1 MLLVQ
6 PTSGTKWHQFPSMEK
21 ERKENLVDR
30 FMNWD
35 ENRLCQ
41 LADVYVYKRR
51 DGSRLQAGDAHA
63 RADLLPAGVRVARE
77 RARARG
83 LWHKK
88 LKAPARTKDT
98 MK

>member
-1 MLLVQ
+1 
-6 PTSGTKWHQFPSMEK
+6 MEK

-51 DGSRLQAGDAHA
+51 DSSCLQAGDARA
-63 RADLLPAGVRVARE
+63 RADLLPAGVRLV
-77 RARARG
+77 RARAHR
-83 LWHKK
+83 K
-88 LKAPARTKDT
+88 LKAPAQTEETK
-98 MK
+98 K